1 MNALTKIFF
10 PVAFIAKAGFDFH
23 VQKKMEKSINNL
35 QDNAR
40 KMNNK
45 LELESYD
52 CLVLHNQMERMQSK
66 VDELEKGRKE
76 SDKKYKSQEQKVSEA
91 LYCISILGLCITG
104 LTLQDVAKSLRIW

>member
-1 MNALTKIFF
+1 MLCRDDVLN
-10 PVAFIAKAGFDFH
+10 
-23 VQKKMEKSINNL
+23 
-35 QDNAR
+35 
-40 KMNNK
+40 
-45 LELESYD
+45 
-52 CLVLHNQMERMQSK
+52 LVLLYQFHQMERMQSK